1 MNPEPNATNDPHVTM
16 DNHSEPTEDWS
27 KLDSIFA
34 IRERIRRLESENAA
48 LRAEVGRLREA
59 LEDIERNTRETK
71 NGGFEVDF
79 PNLLCV
85 IHATAL
91 AALTAPAAPK
101 DANLEGGNETV
112 LEESNEEETHY

>member
-71 NGGFEVDF
+71 NG
-79 PNLLCV
+79 
-85 IHATAL
+85 
-91 AALTAPAAPK
+91 
-101 DANLEGGNETV
+101 
-112 LEESNEEETHY
+112 